1 MFSRIPKGRARKRL
15 KTSKEEGNVSKRRY
29 RKPHETP
36 SASSPV
42 PEFAVGVQLLACF
55 MSEYVRKHMRAAPTL
70 NQINAQARQD
80 SSVKSAPIRGR
91 LEIRKQWSSTS
102 TTTICANILRT
113 EEYNGHKK
121 RKLGSPPKTAC
132 TASAAIAVTP
142 GGNGKGTT
150 KASDQFHTFARPSAR
165 DKTDTDLVDIFV
177 LTLETF
183 DNQMLK
189 TIAAMKAARN
199 TAP

>member
-1 MFSRIPKGRARKRL
+1 MPNGMTVGPTYATQREHMNKWLEEIPTSAGARFKC
-15 KTSKEEGNVSKRRY
+15 KECSHTWKVRDQKAMVN
-29 RKPHETP
+29 HFNDNH
-36 SASSPV
+36 SA
-42 PEFAVGVQLLACF
+42 
-55 MSEYVRKHMRAAPTL
+55 K
-70 NQINAQARQD
+70 
-80 SSVKSAPIRGR
+80 
-91 LEIRKQWSSTS
+91 
-102 TTTICANILRT
+102 ILRT
-113 EEYNGHKK
+113 EEYHGRKK

-132 TASAAIAVTP
+132 TASATIAVTP